1 MRRRELFWGCVLII
15 AGLLFLL
22 GNLFHIDVGDFLWPL
37 FLIALGG
44 RILWR
49 ALRGANVIAGETLVI
64 PLEDADEARIKVRY
78 GAGQLFI
85 HGDAGVGELLNGT
98 FSGGLER
105 EIHRE
110 GQRLHVVLRSPRGE
124 WPWTPGARD
133 WAVGLNDAIPLSL
146 DVEVGAS
153 DTCLDL
159 TGLRVTEL
167 CLRAGASSTEVRLP
181 AHAGHTRASIKA
193 GASSLSLLIPKGVAA
208 HIQAKGGLAAITVDR
223 ARFPQAGGIYRSP
236 DFETAENRVE
246 IEVETGVGSVDIR

>member
-1 MRRRELFWGCVLII
+1 MRRRDLFWGCVLII
-15 AGLLFLL
+15 AGFLFLL
-22 GNLFHIDVGDFLWPL
+22 GNFFHIDVGDFLWPL

-44 RILWR
+44 WILWG
-49 ALRGANVIAGETLVI
+49 ALRMSDTVEGETVSI

-78 GAGQLFI
+78 GAGQLLI
-85 HGDAGVGELLNGT
+85 HGDTGAGELLNGT
-98 FSGGLER
+98 FGGGLER

-110 GQRLHVVLRSPRGE
+110 GQGLRVALRSPRGE

-133 WAVGLNDAIPLSL
+133 WTIGLSDAIPLLL

-153 DTCLDL
+153 DTSLDL

-167 CLRAGASSTEVRLP
+167 RLRAGASSTEVRLP

-193 GASSLSLLIPKGVAA
+193 GVSSLFLLIPEGVAA
-208 HIQAKGGLAAITVDR
+208 HIQTKGGLAAVTVDR
-223 ARFPQAGGIYRSP
+223 ARFPQTEGAYRSP

>member
-1 MRRRELFWGCVLII
+1 MRRRDLFWGCVLII

-49 ALRGANVIAGETLVI
+49 ALRRANVIAGDALVI
-64 PLEDADEARIKVRY
+64 PLEGADEARIKVRY

-85 HGDAGVGELLNGT
+85 HGDAGAGELLNGT
-98 FSGGLER
+98 FGGGLER
-105 EIHRE
+105 EVRRE

-124 WPWTPGARD
+124 WPWMPGARD
-133 WAVGLNDAIPLSL
+133 WAVGLSDAIPLSL

-153 DTCLDL
+153 DTSLDL

-167 CLRAGASSTEVRLP
+167 RLRAGASATEVRLP
-181 AHAGHTRASIKA
+181 AHAGHTRAKIKA
-193 GASSLSLLIPKGVAA
+193 GVSSLSLRVPAGVAA
-208 HIQAKGGLAAITVDR
+208 HIQTTGGLAAITVDR
-223 ARFPQAGGIYRSP
+223 ARFPQTGGIYRSP

-246 IEVETGVGSVDIR
+246 IEVEAGVGSVDIR

>member
-22 GNLFHIDVGDFLWPL
+22 GNLFHFDVWTVLWPL

-44 RILWR
+44 RILWG
-49 ALRGANVIAGETLVI
+49 ALRKANVITGDALVI

-78 GAGQLFI
+78 GAGQLLI
-85 HGDAGVGELLNGT
+85 HGDVGAGELLNGT
-98 FSGGLER
+98 FGGGLER

-124 WPWTPGARD
+124 WPWTPGGRD
-133 WAVGLNDAIPLSL
+133 WSVGLSDAIPLSL
-146 DVEVGAS
+146 DVVVGAS
-153 DTCLDL
+153 DACLDL

-167 CLRAGASSTEVRLP
+167 RLRTGASSTEVRLP
-181 AHAGHTRASIKA
+181 AHAGHTRVSIKA
-193 GASSLSLLIPKGVAA
+193 GVASLSLLVPEGVAA
-208 HIQAKGGLAAITVDR
+208 HIQTKGGLAAITVDR
-223 ARFPQAGGIYRSP
+223 VRFPQTEGAYRSP

>member
-1 MRRRELFWGCVLII
+1 MRRRDLFWGCVLII
-15 AGLLFLL
+15 AGFLFLL
-22 GNLFHIDVGDFLWPL
+22 GNFFHIDVGDFLWPL

-44 RILWR
+44 WILWG
-49 ALRGANVIAGETLVI
+49 ALRMSDTVEGETVSI
-64 PLEDADEARIKVRY
+64 PLEDAAEACIKVRY
-78 GAGQLFI
+78 GAGQLLI
-85 HGDAGVGELLNGT
+85 HGDARAGELLNGT
-98 FSGGLER
+98 FGGGLER

-110 GQRLHVVLRSPRGE
+110 GQGLRVALRSPRGE

-133 WAVGLNDAIPLSL
+133 WTIGLSDAIPLLL

-153 DTCLDL
+153 DTSLDL

-167 CLRAGASSTEVRLP
+167 RLRAGASSTEVRLP

-193 GASSLSLLIPKGVAA
+193 GASSLSLLIPEGVAA
-208 HIQAKGGLAAITVDR
+208 HIQTKGGLAAVTVDR
-223 ARFPQAGGIYRSP
+223 ARFPQIEGAYRSP